1 MRYLQGADECLQ
13 RATLIYNSSTVGGR
27 LLVFLISAALVAC
40 AVAVVDVRTD
50 LATFRVPR

>member
-1 MRYLQGADECLQ
+1 MRYLQVADECLQ
-13 RATLIYNSSTVGGR
+13 RATLIYSSSTVGGR